1 MESMSY
7 GQKCVTLNKQSVF
20 IILYIVR
27 ILFICVFACDTVK
40 QLAGLTKAI

>member
-20 IILYIVR
+20 IILVR